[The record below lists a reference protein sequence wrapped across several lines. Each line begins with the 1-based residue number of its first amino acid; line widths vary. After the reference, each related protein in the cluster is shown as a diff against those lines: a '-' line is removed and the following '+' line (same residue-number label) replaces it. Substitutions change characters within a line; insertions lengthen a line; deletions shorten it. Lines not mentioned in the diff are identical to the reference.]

1 MSDQNQKQGDN
12 RSATQKLTD
21 LENAVMSLFDVND
34 KLSRDVMTLKNAIK
48 LLDNKVNSIVKASTA
63 GEPLTDEVLTRIMV
77 ENNVAELAQK
87 VTNMVSQGFL
97 ALEDAVSENSFI
109 VGSESDASDKVTNPR
124 IQFALKSLSAE
135 MQAKILGTKVG
146 DTVSINETLKFKVLE
161 SYLIQ
166 EPKSSE
172 APVLAAVPDAP
183 AEPVATLEAPV
194 SQPDQPVTPTA
205 GQ

>member
-1 MSDQNQKQGDN
+1 MTDQNQKPSDN

-34 KLSRDVMTLKNAIK
+34 KLSRDVMTLKNVLK
-48 LLDNKVNSIVKASTA
+48 LLDNKVNSIVKASSA

-87 VTNMVSQGFL
+87 VTNMISQGFL

-109 VGSESDASDKVTNPR
+109 VGSEIDTNDKVTNPR

-135 MQAKILGTKVG
+135 MQAKILGVKLG
-146 DTVSINETLKFKVLE
+146 DTVSINEVLKFKVLE
-161 SYLIQ
+161 SYKIQ
-166 EPKSSE
+166 EPKAPE

-183 AEPVATLEAPV
+183 AEPAATTETPV